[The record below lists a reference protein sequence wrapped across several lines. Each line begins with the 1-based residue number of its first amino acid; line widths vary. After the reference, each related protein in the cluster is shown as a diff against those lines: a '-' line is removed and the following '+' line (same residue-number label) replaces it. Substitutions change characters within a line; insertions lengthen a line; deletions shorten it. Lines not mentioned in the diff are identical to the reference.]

1 MELSANQDGG
11 QDIIHNGAQHPKYT
25 FIVEHLDPELETWSS
40 LEYSAIAKE
49 CHASGSSFI
58 LSSVPKELQLPPELR
73 CLLNGELTVEH
84 RGVEDLYASS
94 KDRVCLLDPKAE
106 TELSPRDAG
115 TFSAFL
121 FGGILGDDPPRDRTS
136 ELRAKGFPTR
146 RLGPVQMTTD
156 TAVRVTRMI
165 VIEGWE
171 LEKIPYVD
179 FPEIKVNKHES
190 VEMPFRYVVRDEKP
204 VMPEGMREL
213 IMRDSEKGFGELF

>member
-1 MELSANQDGG
+1 MEPSATLDGA
-11 QDIIHNGAQHPKYT
+11 QDIIQNGVQRSKYT

-40 LEYSAIAKE
+40 LEYSAIAQE
-49 CHASGSSFI
+49 CHASRSSFI
-58 LSSVPKELQLPPELR
+58 LSSVPKTLQLPPELR
-73 CLLNGELTVEH
+73 TLVGSALTVEH
-84 RGVEDLYASS
+84 RSVEDLYASS
-94 KDRVCLLDPKAE
+94 KEQVCLLDPKAA
-106 TELSPRDAG
+106 TELSPCDAG

-121 FGGILGDDPPRDRTS
+121 FGGILGDDPPRDRTG

-156 TAVRVTRMI
+156 TAVRVTRM
-165 VIEGWE
+165 VVLEGWE

-190 VEMPFRYVVRDEKP
+190 VEMPFRYVLRDGKP

-213 IMRDSEKGFGELF
+213 ILRDSERGFGELF